1 MPKTTQV
8 KGIHLTELRTA
19 LGQAYQAMG
28 KPEPT
33 YTDISIAAQQ
43 TVVNAVDLNELRGAV
58 RALVAAIAPPPRI
71 TSSLGAGMQTV
82 NGIGTPGATVLLFV
96 NGFAR
101 GAPAVV
107 DAQGR
112 WSVTDINPPL
122 GKKDAVLVAGGFN
135 GVDVVASAE
144 LYDPTTGTWSTAG
157 SMSVARAAH
166 TATRV
171 VDGRVLVAGGGNDVD
186 IVASAEVYD
195 PTTGT
200 WSATRSMS
208 VARELHTATLLTDG
222 RVLVAGGL
230 CACPSAGAEIYNPTT
245 GTWSATSSLI
255 VNRWYHTATVLRDG
269 TVLVAGGCWG
279 DCDEFPA
286 SAEIY
291 NPTTGTWSATG
302 SLSVAR
308 DGHTAALLT
317 DGTVL
322 VAGGFGRASG
332 AVRASA
338 EIFSP

>member
-122 GKKDAVLVAGGFN
+122 GKKDVVTAEETVNGVTGPLSDQITVGPGGTWSTTGDMRAARVDFTATLLRDGTVLVAGGFN
-135 GVDVVASAE
+135 GVD
-144 LYDPTTGTWSTAG
+144 
-157 SMSVARAAH
+157 
-166 TATRV
+166 
-171 VDGRVLVAGGGNDVD
+171 
-186 IVASAEVYD
+186 IVASAEIYD
-195 PTTGT
+195 
-200 WSATRSMS
+200 
-208 VARELHTATLLTDG
+208 
-222 RVLVAGGL
+222 
-230 CACPSAGAEIYNPTT
+230 
-245 GTWSATSSLI
+245 
-255 VNRWYHTATVLRDG
+255 
-269 TVLVAGGCWG
+269 
-279 DCDEFPA
+279 
-286 SAEIY
+286 
-291 NPTTGTWSATG
+291 PTTGTWSATG